1 MTTGHKV
8 MQLCAAGQMSSTQP
22 AEEPADDSSASEDPQ
37 PVRRRQRRARTLA
50 RPQTAS
56 LGTDNQQATDMNC
69 AACLHETLDSRSLDA
84 VVSSRKQSFAK
95 FPCLHGMLQ
104 GVLSEV
110 LAAASRILGAHVA
123 EDQPLMEAGL
133 DSLGANDTQLIA
145 AASTCV
151 CLLLGL
157 CATCNSAIRTAACC
171 SNIRVSRCMYTH
183 AS

>member
-1 MTTGHKV
+1 VITGHKV
-8 MQLCAAGQMSSTQP
+8 MLLCAAGQMSSTQP

-37 PVRRRQRRARTLA
+37 PVRRRQRRARNLA

-56 LGTDNQQATDMNC
+56 LGTDNQQATDMTC
-69 AACLHETLDSRSLDA
+69 AACLHETLDSRPLDA

-133 DSLGANDTQLIA
+133 DSLGAHDTQLIA
-145 AASTCV
+145 AASMCV
-151 CLLLGL
+151 CHCWGCVQL
-157 CATCNSAIRTAACC
+157 AIFPFCTAACC